1 MKIFVAFRTETI
13 YNNNTEIVLKSAVRR
28 NEQRSVSSV
37 YLAAYIQT
45 RGGRRMDYIT
55 GNSELMMERSMQ
67 FLWSKQTA
75 ILDNI
80 SNAETPGYKTKYV
93 TFEDSLK
100 NSLQSASGSASPAAA
115 FREALNGAYPTVHT
129 ADSESTRMDGNG
141 VNLTEQGVELA
152 RNTYQLRYAMNSI
165 DNNLNILR
173 TAIKG

>member
-1 MKIFVAFRTETI
+1 
-13 YNNNTEIVLKSAVRR
+13 
-28 NEQRSVSSV
+28 
-37 YLAAYIQT
+37 
-45 RGGRRMDYIT
+45 MDYIT
-55 GNSELMMERSMQ
+55 GNSELMMERSMR
-67 FLWSKQTA
+67 FLWSKQAA

-115 FREALNGAYPTVHT
+115 FREALNNASPTVHT

-165 DNNLNILR
+165 NSNLNILR
-173 TAIKG
+173 TAIKGQ

>member
-1 MKIFVAFRTETI
+1 ME
-13 YNNNTEIVLKSAVRR
+13 
-28 NEQRSVSSV
+28 
-37 YLAAYIQT
+37 
-45 RGGRRMDYIT
+45 YIT
-55 GNSELMMERSMQ
+55 DASELMMERSMQ
-67 FLWSKQTA
+67 FLWVKQNA

-100 NSLQSASGSASPAAA
+100 SSFQSASGSANSAAT
-115 FREALNGAYPTVHT
+115 FRETLENAHPTVRT
-129 ADSESTRMDGNG
+129 ASSESTRMDENG

-165 DNNLNILR
+165 DSNLNILR